1 MAKYLAKNLAIE
13 ERGRHSYRCS
23 RGQQDPERVDTFD
36 NAMSMVEAAEKF
48 GRLKMSSTYSSEY
61 NGAVRYRQFNL
72 GQTPVGSVAGV
83 AAGAGE

>member
-1 MAKYLAKNLAIE
+1 
-13 ERGRHSYRCS
+13 
-23 RGQQDPERVDTFD
+23 
-36 NAMSMVEAAEKF
+36 
-48 GRLKMSSTYSSEY
+48 MSSTYSSEY